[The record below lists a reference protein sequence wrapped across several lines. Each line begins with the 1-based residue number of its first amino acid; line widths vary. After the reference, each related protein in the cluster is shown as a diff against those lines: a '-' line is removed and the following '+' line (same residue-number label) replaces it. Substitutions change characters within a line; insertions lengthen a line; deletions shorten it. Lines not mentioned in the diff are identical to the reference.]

1 MDDNIVDGGE
11 YSTED
16 RLVLMNADHIP
27 EVLKLLAEDKIPH
40 FGTDRNLRT
49 NQEFIYSIRR
59 YHPDIVKMYN
69 IKIKKL
75 PKYFNWKIVETD
87 RKEQLMLEFP
97 WAELVRSYVMKDE
110 THPLREAIENGEIL
124 GIEDLEPYVSY
135 TVKS

>member
-16 RLVLMNADHIP
+16 RLVLMYADHIP

-59 YHPDIVKMYN
+59 YHSDIVKLYG
-69 IKIKKL
+69 IKIEKL
-75 PKYFNWKIVETD
+75 PKYFNWKIVETNG
-87 RKEQLMLEFP
+87 KENLVLEFP
-97 WAELVRSYVMKDE
+97 WAELARAYVLQDE
-110 THPLREAIENGEIL
+110 FHPLREAVENGEIL
-124 GIEDLEPYVSY
+124 GIEDLEPY
-135 TVKS
+135 TP